1 MVIFVLVVASG
12 ATILDAFIL
21 FQFGLRQA
29 HRSAGSGCTS
39 ADQLTSASVSTRYGS
54 AVSNLWNLQSAD
66 GSIVLCYTSETGMNS
81 SVSFSNVKVQG
92 PPQNFV
98 GYPEVG
104 YGNNVEGDSF
114 GPQSTMVSFPMT
126 ILSLSQL
133 NPWSNTTF
141 VVKSLTAGS
150 IDIGYDLWI
159 KGSVGGP
166 SVSADYEVMILF
178 YVPGPCTSYSAATYQ
193 FTDTVYIDSAPKL
206 ETWTVCVA
214 AAGTHA
220 RLAGFT
226 LTGPSEIDAGSV
238 ALRPMDFIQSVEA
251 RVNNRSL
258 SNYYVEGFEFGTE
271 FWSSS
276 ANQAV
281 FQWSLSHWSIGS
293 EGHVVS
299 VVG

>member
-1 MVIFVLVVASG
+1 MIIVVLIIASG
-12 ATILDAFIL
+12 AATLDVFIL
-21 FQFGLRQA
+21 FQFGLRQP
-29 HRSAGSGCTS
+29 HRSAGSGCIS

-54 AVSNLWNLQSAD
+54 AISNLWNLQSAD
-66 GSIVLCYTSETGMNS
+66 GSIVLCYTSQTGMNS

-114 GPQSTMVSFPMT
+114 GPQSGFVSFPMT
-126 ILSLSQL
+126 VFSLSGL

-141 VVKSLTAGS
+141 VTKSLAAGS
-150 IDIGYDLWI
+150 IDMGYDIWV

-166 SVSADYEVMILF
+166 SVSTDYEVMILF

-193 FTDTVYIDSAPKL
+193 FTNTVYIDSVPRL
-206 ETWTVCVA
+206 ENWTVCVA

-220 RLAGFT
+220 RLVQFT
-226 LTGPSEIDAGSV
+226 LNGTSEINAGSV
-238 ALRPMDFIQSVEA
+238 ALRPFDFIRSVEGK
-251 RVNNRSL
+251 VSNSSL
-258 SNYYVEGFEFGTE
+258 SNYYVEGLEFGTE
-271 FWSSS
+271 FWSNS

-281 FQWSLSHWSIGS
+281 FQWSMSHWSIGS
-293 EGHVVS
+293 GVRTVS